1 MKKIFAVL
9 FGLTYLFFTGC
20 SQGSSVSEGQLILLN
35 EVKKESASSDLIK
48 VTGRAVIN
56 CSEQNDAAFS
66 TSFNLSDSRSAVPD
80 YSKLNI
86 KFSGV
91 YVSGGMSE
99 FEINDDGTFS
109 LYIPTG
115 LYRFTINAF
124 DSSSAAKK
132 YFTYSDTTDRTISAA
147 NHDLTF
153 FLEPYQTGTG
163 TVELPVSVYDKTKI
177 PMAKAEWKQSDGTT
191 VTETLDF
198 TADLTAKFYLS
209 STNASAQVS
218 PGVYSV
224 TFKFYSDAACTSSA
238 YTCTEEINVFA
249 NMCTDKWTPNG
260 TSVHF
265 SGTPAVLYVSEELL
279 KLKENRVFYVASG
292 GSSTASGSYF
302 DPFDFI
308 DTAVQKVEAL
318 DPNGIEEYTIIIK
331 GTLDSIYYGSSSED
345 DNNLVYIGSVTIC
358 PRILIKGD
366 SVAGGT
372 ILARNSTIF
381 SITNGNVK
389 LENLIINVSTI
400 QPGVAEDCLISFLRG
415 TLEFK
420 DVTINRTTD
429 AGKGFDV
436 IDKGNV
442 MSIIGDSKI
451 GMTKICN
458 NLENTNEISGFVLAD
473 LADNGYNYPVCFDL
487 KNAANESISYHDLI
501 LNGTKVISD
510 TGGYESRIELYEN
523 DGETYFYGHINSD
536 GSILLN

>member
-56 CSEQNDAAFS
+56 YSEQNDAAFS

-91 YVSGGMSE
+91 YVSGGMST

-147 NHDLTF
+147 SHDFTF

-198 TADLTAKFYLS
+198 TADLPARFYLS

-224 TFKFYSDAACTSSA
+224 TFTFYSDAACTSSV

-279 KLKENRVFYVASG
+279 KLKETRVFYVASG

-302 DPFDFI
+302 EPFDYI
-308 DTAVQKVEAL
+308 QTAVDKIQSL
-318 DPNGIEEYTIIIK
+318 DSNGTEEYTIIIK
-331 GTLDSIYYGSSSED
+331 GTFDSIYSGSSSDD
-345 DNNLVYIGSVTIC
+345 DNEDASIGNYSYSPKIT
-358 PRILIKGD
+358 IKGD
-366 SVAGGT
+366 SVEGG
-372 ILARNSTIF
+372 IIQARNNGLFTIN
-381 SITNGNVK
+381 NGNIK
-389 LENLIINVSTI
+389 IQNLTINVDSIETGSSEYDKFLINCIGGNIELSNVTVNRTAAASVGTDIVTRSEMLTISNNTRLSRIKVKSTTGAGASAVMGGVTFTGI
-400 QPGVAEDCLISFLRG
+400 TDNTIVYPVYFDRDYSELSLQGIVVISNPGLYYNQIKVCQQNGEEYSTSAYSIDASGKLIS
-415 TLEFK
+415 
-420 DVTINRTTD
+420 N
-429 AGKGFDV
+429 
-436 IDKGNV
+436 
-442 MSIIGDSKI
+442 
-451 GMTKICN
+451 
-458 NLENTNEISGFVLAD
+458 
-473 LADNGYNYPVCFDL
+473 
-487 KNAANESISYHDLI
+487 
-501 LNGTKVISD
+501 
-510 TGGYESRIELYEN
+510 
-523 DGETYFYGHINSD
+523 
-536 GSILLN
+536 

>member
-1 MKKIFAVL
+1 MKKIFAVF

-115 LYRFTINAF
+115 LYRFTINAL
-124 DSSSAAKK
+124 DSSSVAKK
-132 YFTYSDTTDRTISAA
+132 YFTYSDTTDRTISVAS
-147 NHDLTF
+147 HDFTF
-153 FLEPYQTGTG
+153 VLEPYQAGTG

-198 TADLTAKFYLS
+198 TADLPARFYLS

-224 TFKFYSDAACTSSA
+224 TFTFYSDASCTSSV

-302 DPFDFI
+302 EPFDYI
-308 DTAVQKVEAL
+308 QTAVDKIQSL
-318 DPNGIEEYTIIIK
+318 DSNGTEEYTIIIK
-331 GTLDSIYYGSSSED
+331 GTLNSIFDGSSVD
-345 DNNLVYIGSVTIC
+345 DNEYASIGNYSYSPKIT
-358 PRILIKGD
+358 IKGD
-366 SVAGGT
+366 SVEGG
-372 ILARNSTIF
+372 IIQARNNGLFTIN
-381 SITNGNVK
+381 NGNIK
-389 LENLIINVSTI
+389 IQNLTINVDSIETASYSYDKFLINCIGGNIELSNVTVNRTAAASAGTDIVTTSEMLTISNNTRLSRIKVKSTTGAGASAVMGGVTFTGI
-400 QPGVAEDCLISFLRG
+400 TDNTIVYPVYFDRDYSELSSQGIVVISNPGLYYNQIKVCQQSGEEDSTSAYSIDASGKLIS
-415 TLEFK
+415 
-420 DVTINRTTD
+420 N
-429 AGKGFDV
+429 
-436 IDKGNV
+436 
-442 MSIIGDSKI
+442 
-451 GMTKICN
+451 
-458 NLENTNEISGFVLAD
+458 
-473 LADNGYNYPVCFDL
+473 
-487 KNAANESISYHDLI
+487 
-501 LNGTKVISD
+501 
-510 TGGYESRIELYEN
+510 
-523 DGETYFYGHINSD
+523 
-536 GSILLN
+536 

>member
-56 CSEQNDAAFS
+56 YSSQDEVLFS
-66 TSFNLSDSRSAVPD
+66 VSQNLSDSRSAVPD

-147 NHDLTF
+147 SHDFTF
-153 FLEPYQTGTG
+153 VLEPYQTGTG
-163 TVELPVSVYDKTKI
+163 TVELPVSVYDETKI

-209 STNASAQVS
+209 STNAPAQVS
-218 PGVYSV
+218 LGVYSV
-224 TFKFYSDAACTSSA
+224 TFTFYSDAACTSSV

-249 NMCTDKWTPNG
+249 NMCTEKWTPNG

-265 SGTPAVLYVSEELL
+265 SGTPAVLYISEELL

-331 GTLDSIYYGSSSED
+331 GTFDSIYYGSDVD
-345 DNNLVYIGSVTIC
+345 DNEYASIGNYSYSPKIT
-358 PRILIKGD
+358 IKGD
-366 SVAGGT
+366 SVEGG
-372 ILARNSTIF
+372 IIQARNNGLFTIN
-381 SITNGNVK
+381 NGNIK
-389 LENLIINVSTI
+389 IQNLTINVDSIKTGSYDKFLINCIGGNIELSNVTVNRTAAASVGTDIVTRSEMLTI
-400 QPGVAEDCLISFLRG
+400 SNNTRLSRIKVKS
-415 TLEFK
+415 
-420 DVTINRTTD
+420 TTD
-429 AGKGFDV
+429 APAPAVMGGVTFTGITDNTIVYLVYFDRDYSELSSQGIV
-436 IDKGNV
+436 
-442 MSIIGDSKI
+442 
-451 GMTKICN
+451 
-458 NLENTNEISGFVLAD
+458 
-473 LADNGYNYPVCFDL
+473 
-487 KNAANESISYHDLI
+487 
-501 LNGTKVISD
+501 VISNP
-510 TGGYESRIELYEN
+510 GLYYN
-523 DGETYFYGHINSD
+523 QIKVCQQNGEEYSTSAY
-536 GSILLN
+536 SIDASGKLISN

>member
-35 EVKKESASSDLIK
+35 EVTKESASSDLIK

-115 LYRFTINAF
+115 LYRFTINAL
-124 DSSSAAKK
+124 DSSSVAKK

-147 NHDLTF
+147 SHDFTF
-153 FLEPYQTGTG
+153 VLEPYQAGTG
-163 TVELPVSVYDKTKI
+163 TVELPVSVYDKTKLL
-177 PMAKAEWKQSDGTT
+177 MAKAEWKQSDGTT

-198 TADLTAKFYLS
+198 TADLTARFYLS

-224 TFKFYSDAACTSSA
+224 TFTFYSDAACTSSV

-265 SGTPAVLYVSEELL
+265 SGTPAVLYISEELL

-308 DTAVQKVEAL
+308 NTAVQKVKAL

-331 GTLDSIYYGSSSED
+331 GTFDSIYYGSSED
-345 DNNLVYIGSVTIC
+345 DNEDASIGSSSYSPKIT
-358 PRILIKGD
+358 IKGD
-366 SVAGGT
+366 SVEGG
-372 ILARNSTIF
+372 IIQARNKGLFTIN
-381 SITNGNVK
+381 NGNIK
-389 LENLIINVSTI
+389 IQNLTINVDSIETDSYRYDNFFINCIGGNIELSNVTVNRTAAVSVGTDIVTASEMLTISNNTRLSRIKVKSTTGAGASAVMGGVTFTGI
-400 QPGVAEDCLISFLRG
+400 TDDTIVYPVYFDRDYSELSSQGIVVISNPGLYYNQIKVCQQSGEEDSTSAYSIDASGKLIS
-415 TLEFK
+415 
-420 DVTINRTTD
+420 N
-429 AGKGFDV
+429 
-436 IDKGNV
+436 
-442 MSIIGDSKI
+442 
-451 GMTKICN
+451 
-458 NLENTNEISGFVLAD
+458 
-473 LADNGYNYPVCFDL
+473 
-487 KNAANESISYHDLI
+487 
-501 LNGTKVISD
+501 
-510 TGGYESRIELYEN
+510 
-523 DGETYFYGHINSD
+523 
-536 GSILLN
+536 

>member
-147 NHDLTF
+147 SHDFTF
-153 FLEPYQTGTG
+153 VLEPYQAGTG

-177 PMAKAEWKQSDGTT
+177 LMAKAEWKQSDGTT

-198 TADLTAKFYLS
+198 TADLPARFYLS

-224 TFKFYSDAACTSSA
+224 TFTFYSDAACTSSV

-265 SGTPAVLYVSEELL
+265 SGTPAVLYISEELL

-308 DTAVQKVEAL
+308 DTAVQKVKAL

-331 GTLDSIYYGSSSED
+331 GTFNSIYSGSSED
-345 DNNLVYIGSVTIC
+345 DNEDASIGTSSYSPKIT
-358 PRILIKGD
+358 IKGD
-366 SVAGGT
+366 SVEGG
-372 ILARNSTIF
+372 IIQARNNGLFTIN
-381 SITNGNVK
+381 NGNIK
-389 LENLIINVSTI
+389 IQNLTINVDSIETDSYGYDKFLINCIGGNIELSNVTVNRTAAASVGTDIVTASEMLTISNNTRLSRIKVKSTTGAGASAVMGGVTFTGI
-400 QPGVAEDCLISFLRG
+400 TDNTIVYPVYFDRDYSELSSQEIVVISNPGLYYNQIKVCQQSGEEDSTSAYSIDASGKLIS
-415 TLEFK
+415 
-420 DVTINRTTD
+420 N
-429 AGKGFDV
+429 
-436 IDKGNV
+436 
-442 MSIIGDSKI
+442 
-451 GMTKICN
+451 
-458 NLENTNEISGFVLAD
+458 
-473 LADNGYNYPVCFDL
+473 
-487 KNAANESISYHDLI
+487 
-501 LNGTKVISD
+501 
-510 TGGYESRIELYEN
+510 
-523 DGETYFYGHINSD
+523 
-536 GSILLN
+536 

>member
-1 MKKIFAVL
+1 MKKILAVL

-20 SQGSSVSEGQLILLN
+20 SQDSSVSAEQLIILN
-35 EVKKESASSDLIK
+35 EVKNESPSSDLIK
-48 VTGRAVIN
+48 VTGRAVIKY
-56 CSEQNDAAFS
+56 SSQDEALLSAS
-66 TSFNLSDSRSAVPD
+66 HNLSESRSAVPD

-124 DSSSAAKK
+124 ESSSTAKK
-132 YFTYSDTTDRTISAA
+132 YFTYSDTADRTISAA

-153 FLEPYQTGTG
+153 VLEPYQTGTG

-198 TADLTAKFYLS
+198 TADLPARFYLS

-224 TFKFYSDAACTSSA
+224 TFTFYSDAACTSSV

-265 SGTPAVLYVSEELL
+265 SGTPAVLYISEELL

-302 DPFDFI
+302 DPLDFI
-308 DTAVQKVEAL
+308 DTAVQKIKTL
-318 DPNGIEEYTIIIK
+318 DPNGTEEYTIIIK
-331 GTLDSIYYGSSSED
+331 GTLDSIYYGSAND
-345 DNNLVYIGSVTIC
+345 DNEYASIGNVSYSPKIT
-358 PRILIKGD
+358 IKGD
-366 SVAGGT
+366 GLEGG
-372 ILARNSTIF
+372 IIKARNTEFVRIN
-381 SITNGNVK
+381 NGNIK
-389 LENLIINVSTI
+389 LQNLIINVDSINT
-400 QPGVAEDCLISFLRG
+400 GTVDYTKTLIICTGG
-415 TLEFK
+415 TLELSN
-420 DVTINRTTD
+420 VTVNRTAAASIGTD
-429 AGKGFDV
+429 VVTTSDMLTISNNTKLSR
-436 IDKGNV
+436 IK
-442 MSIIGDSKI
+442 IKSKI
-451 GMTKICN
+451 ATGSLVEMGGVTFTGITD
-458 NLENTNEISGFVLAD
+458 NTIF
-473 LADNGYNYPVCFDL
+473 YPVYFDRDYSEL
-487 KNAANESISYHDLI
+487 L
-501 LNGTKVISD
+501 LQGTVVISNP
-510 TGGYESRIELYEN
+510 GSYYNQIKVYSQS
-523 DGETYFYGHINSD
+523 GEDDFSATY
-536 GSILLN
+536 SIDSSGKLISN

>member
-115 LYRFTINAF
+115 LYRFTINAL
-124 DSSSAAKK
+124 DSSSVAKK

-147 NHDLTF
+147 SHDFTF
-153 FLEPYQTGTG
+153 VLEPYQAGTG
-163 TVELPVSVYDKTKI
+163 TVELPVSVYDETKI

-198 TADLTAKFYLS
+198 TADLPARFYLS

-224 TFKFYSDAACTSSA
+224 TFTFYSDAACTSSV

-265 SGTPAVLYVSEELL
+265 SGTPAVLYISEELL

-308 DTAVQKVEAL
+308 DTAVQKVKAL

-331 GTLDSIYYGSSSED
+331 GTLDSIFYGSPEED
-345 DNNLVYIGSVTIC
+345 DNEYASIGNYSYSPKIT
-358 PRILIKGD
+358 IKGD
-366 SVAGGT
+366 SVEGG
-372 ILARNSTIF
+372 IIQARNTELFI
-381 SITNGNVK
+381 ITNGNIK
-389 LENLIINVSTI
+389 IQNLTINVDSIETASYSYDNFLINCIGGNIELSNVTVNRTVAASVGTDIVTTSEMLTI
-400 QPGVAEDCLISFLRG
+400 SNNTRLSRIKVKS
-415 TLEFK
+415 
-420 DVTINRTTD
+420 TTD
-429 AGKGFDV
+429 AGTSA
-436 IDKGNV
+436 V
-442 MSIIGDSKI
+442 MGGVTFTGITD
-451 GMTKICN
+451 
-458 NLENTNEISGFVLAD
+458 NTIV
-473 LADNGYNYPVCFDL
+473 YPVYFDRDYSEL
-487 KNAANESISYHDLI
+487 SSQGIV
-501 LNGTKVISD
+501 VISNP
-510 TGGYESRIELYEN
+510 GLYYN
-523 DGETYFYGHINSD
+523 QIKVCQQNGEEYSTSAY
-536 GSILLN
+536 SIDASGKLISN

>member
-115 LYRFTINAF
+115 LYRFTINAL
-124 DSSSAAKK
+124 DSSSVAKK

-147 NHDLTF
+147 SHDFTF
-153 FLEPYQTGTG
+153 VLEPYQAGTG

-177 PMAKAEWKQSDGTT
+177 LMAKAEWKQSDGTT

-198 TADLTAKFYLS
+198 TADLPARFYLS

-224 TFKFYSDAACTSSA
+224 TFTFYSDAACTSSV

-265 SGTPAVLYVSEELL
+265 SGTPAVLYISEELL

-302 DPFDFI
+302 DPFDYI
-308 DTAVQKVEAL
+308 QTAVDKIQSL
-318 DPNGIEEYTIIIK
+318 DSNGIEEYTIIIK
-331 GTLDSIYYGSSSED
+331 GTFDSIYYGSSED
-345 DNNLVYIGSVTIC
+345 DNEYASIGNYSYSPKIT
-358 PRILIKGD
+358 IKGD
-366 SVAGGT
+366 SVEGG
-372 ILARNSTIF
+372 IIQARNNGLFTIN
-381 SITNGNVK
+381 NGNIK
-389 LENLIINVSTI
+389 IQNLTINVDSIETGSYDYDKFLINCIGGNIELSNVTVNRTAAASVGTDIVTASEMLTISNNTRLSRIKVKSTTGAGASAVMGGVTFTGI
-400 QPGVAEDCLISFLRG
+400 TDDTIVYPVYFDRDYSELSSQGIVVISNPGLYYNQIKVCQQNGEEYSTSVYSIDASGKLIS
-415 TLEFK
+415 
-420 DVTINRTTD
+420 N
-429 AGKGFDV
+429 
-436 IDKGNV
+436 
-442 MSIIGDSKI
+442 
-451 GMTKICN
+451 
-458 NLENTNEISGFVLAD
+458 
-473 LADNGYNYPVCFDL
+473 
-487 KNAANESISYHDLI
+487 
-501 LNGTKVISD
+501 
-510 TGGYESRIELYEN
+510 
-523 DGETYFYGHINSD
+523 
-536 GSILLN
+536 

>member
-66 TSFNLSDSRSAVPD
+66 TNFNLSDSRSAVPD

-115 LYRFTINAF
+115 LYRFTINAL

-147 NHDLTF
+147 SHDFTF
-153 FLEPYQTGTG
+153 VLEPYQAGTG

-177 PMAKAEWKQSDGTT
+177 PMAKAEWKQYDGTT

-198 TADLTAKFYLS
+198 TADLPAIFYLS

-224 TFKFYSDAACTSSA
+224 TFTFYSDAACTSSV

-265 SGTPAVLYVSEELL
+265 SGTPAVLYISEELL

-302 DPFDFI
+302 DPFDYI
-308 DTAVQKVEAL
+308 QTAVDKIQSL
-318 DPNGIEEYTIIIK
+318 DSNGIEEYTIIIK
-331 GTLDSIYYGSSSED
+331 GTFDSIYYGSSED
-345 DNNLVYIGSVTIC
+345 DNEYASIGNYSYSPKIT
-358 PRILIKGD
+358 IKGD
-366 SVAGGT
+366 SVEGG
-372 ILARNSTIF
+372 IIQARNNGLFTIN
-381 SITNGNVK
+381 NGNIK
-389 LENLIINVSTI
+389 IQNLTINVDSIETGSYDYDKFLINCIGGNIELSNVTVNRTAAVSVGTDIVTASEMLTISNNTRLSRIKVKSTTGAGASAVMGGVTFTGI
-400 QPGVAEDCLISFLRG
+400 TDNTIVYPVYFDRDYSELSSQEIVVISNPGLYYNQIKVCQQSGEEDSTSAYSIDASGKLIS
-415 TLEFK
+415 
-420 DVTINRTTD
+420 N
-429 AGKGFDV
+429 
-436 IDKGNV
+436 
-442 MSIIGDSKI
+442 
-451 GMTKICN
+451 
-458 NLENTNEISGFVLAD
+458 
-473 LADNGYNYPVCFDL
+473 
-487 KNAANESISYHDLI
+487 
-501 LNGTKVISD
+501 
-510 TGGYESRIELYEN
+510 
-523 DGETYFYGHINSD
+523 
-536 GSILLN
+536 